1 MDKEFLFVLPDETLK
16 KELSAIITPAQLDK
30 LYQPLK
36 PDVYKALKNL
46 ISELIEQHKEKIES
60 EEKELSHWSERNVT
74 EAVDKIFKDYMRKNI
89 LEQGRRLDGRKLTDV
104 RSVRV
109 DVDVLP
115 TPHGSAIFQRG
126 ETQILSVVTLASPGS
141 AQTIDLMDEDYE
153 KHYFHHYNFPGY
165 SVGEAKGNRGV
176 GRREIG
182 HGFLAE
188 RALVPVLPSKEIFP
202 YAIRVVSETL
212 SCNGSSSMG
221 SVCGST
227 LSLMVAGVP
236 ISAPVVGVA
245 MGLVTDDETNTYSIL
260 TDIQGLEDFAGDMDL
275 KYASTTKGITA
286 LQMDIKVS
294 GISIERMTEALEQA
308 KVARNVIASEMDKV
322 IAMPREQLSPN
333 APMIETLTIN
343 PDMIR
348 NVIGK
353 GGETIQ
359 RITKE
364 CGVEIDIEDSGLI
377 FVTAPN
383 REAGERAMA
392 MIKEQVY
399 VPQMGDEL
407 EGEVVRIMDFGAF
420 VSIPGGKD
428 GMIHISKLSKERVN
442 KVTDVV
448 NLGDIVKVKIA
459 EVDQMGRINL
469 VLLEKLSK

>member
-1 MDKEFLFVLPDETLK
+1 KELIYVLPDETLK
-16 KELSAIITPAQLDK
+16 KELEGMITPAQLDK

-46 ISELIEQHKEKIES
+46 ISELIEEHKEKIES
-60 EEKELSHWSERNVT
+60 EAEEHAHWSERNVSD
-74 EAVDKIFKDYMRKNI
+74 AVDKIFKDYMRKNI
-89 LEQGRRLDGRKLTDV
+89 LEKGRRLDGRTLDDV
-104 RSVRV
+104 RPIRV
-109 DVDVLP
+109 DIDVLP
-115 TPHGSAIFQRG
+115 TPHGSALFQRG
-126 ETQILSVVTLASPGS
+126 ETQILSVATLASPGS
-141 AQTIDLMDEDYE
+141 AQLIDLMDEEYE

-188 RALVPVLPSKEIFP
+188 RALVPVLPPKDKFP

-227 LSLMVAGVP
+227 LALMVAGVP

-245 MGLVTDDETNTYSIL
+245 MGLVTDDEADKYVIL

-275 KYASTTKGITA
+275 KFASTTKGITA

-294 GISIERMTEALEQA
+294 GISIPRMTEALQKA
-308 KVARNVIASEMDKV
+308 KVARDFIAAEMDKV
-322 IAMPREQLSPN
+322 IVAPREQVSPR

-364 CGVEIDIEDSGLI
+364 CGVEIDIDDSGLV

-383 REAGERAMA
+383 REAGEKAMA

-399 VPQMGDEL
+399 VPQAGDVL
-407 EGEVVRIMDFGAF
+407 DGEVV
-420 VSIPGGKD
+420 
-428 GMIHISKLSKERVN
+428 
-442 KVTDVV
+442 
-448 NLGDIVKVKIA
+448 
-459 EVDQMGRINL
+459 
-469 VLLEKLSK
+469 